1 LSGQGFVIRAG
12 EGPSFSWPGEVF
24 TGKLS
29 ARRTGDRIAIGE
41 VLFSPRHGTSKHRH
55 MESGEVFYI
64 AVGSIVIEIE
74 DEEFTLRAGDF
85 AYASP
90 GAAHRLT
97 NESEEETRLVGIFVP
112 AGPEKAMSAW
122 AELMARTGG
131 NPDPDELEA
140 VRAMGLAI
148 EVEAPRLQADA

>member
-1 LSGQGFVIRAG
+1 
-12 EGPSFSWPGEVF
+12 
-24 TGKLS
+24 
-29 ARRTGDRIAIGE
+29 
-41 VLFSPRHGTSKHRH
+41 
-55 MESGEVFYI
+55 M
-64 AVGSIVIEIE
+64 AVGRRCHDPVICPLRTCARIVAWREILACRRLPRNARC
-74 DEEFTLRAGDF
+74 FTLRAGDL
-85 AYASP
+85 AYAPP

-97 NESEEETRLVGIFVP
+97 NESEEETRLLGIFVP

-122 AELMARTGG
+122 AQLMARSGA